1 MPDNVLY
8 VPAGEFDIAGGNN
21 TTADVDT
28 TRSTNERLIV
38 DCNYSTVDDDMP
50 KSSNEG
56 LSVEGNYSTVNE
68 DIRKS
73 SNKILSME
81 GNYSTVDVDTPRSS
95 NKKLSIEGNYS
106 PVNKDTAKSSNKRLS
121 PDGNYSTVEL
131 AEHLDTNS
139 SYLEHSERRQTK
151 GKVKP
156 TIKPKPKSSCINS
169 EANRSSDQSIR
180 HIIPPNGSDNVYA
193 IVDKSSK
200 NVPTTNGDKGEGI
213 YQPDQTY
220 AVVDKSRKRKS
231 SQDETNKKEFEIN
244 SGNRV

>member
-8 VPAGEFDIAGGNN
+8 IPAEEFNITGGNN
-21 TTADVDT
+21 SAADVDT
-28 TRSTNERLIV
+28 TRSTNKRLRMGGI
-38 DCNYSTVDDDMP
+38 YSTVDVDTR
-50 KSSNEG
+50 KSSNERF
-56 LSVEGNYSTVNE
+56 SV
-68 DIRKS
+68 
-73 SNKILSME
+73 E

-95 NKKLSIEGNYS
+95 NKRLSIEGNYS
-106 PVNKDTAKSSNKRLS
+106 PVDKDTAKSSNKRLS

-180 HIIPPNGSDNVYA
+180 HIIPPNGSDSVYA